1 MATGTRT
8 TYTDTG
14 NIKRGIGDLIH
25 MIDWTE
31 APLLNRLGTDN
42 AKKFRLLNWPNT
54 KVEWVEDTMS
64 PTASTIND
72 SGGISD
78 SDTSMIVATGTGQ
91 YFTEGDILKI
101 ENELVY
107 VSARSTDT
115 LTIVRAFGGSTNASH
130 ADTTAISLVT
140 KARLEGADYDTG
152 HSTVV
157 SVPYN
162 HTQILSE
169 AVVITGS
176 EKVNP
181 KYGISDTMAY
191 NLSKLIG
198 GGDGIGSK
206 GKAGKLAILLA
217 KSFYY
222 GKRAAGSATTAR
234 AMGGF
239 NQYVTTNVLD
249 AASASLTLKMIED
262 KMQAC
267 YEAGGSPDTIVTGS
281 WGRRKISNFFKGAI
295 RTERSEERGG
305 SSITTI
311 TTDFGELEVMYDKW
325 CPSNELYIIEPD
337 RMGWLTFR
345 NFDLYDR
352 ASTGDYDVKEVLGE
366 FSFVLVNET
375 AHARIHTFSTS
386 K

>member
-54 KVEWVEDTMS
+54 KVEWIEDTMS
-64 PTASTIND
+64 PRSGTLNEALDD
-72 SGGISD
+72 SE
-78 SDTSMIVATGTGQ
+78 TGVDVQTGEGN
-91 YFTEGDILKI
+91 YVKEGDII
-101 ENELVY
+101 RVEDELMY
-107 VSARSTDT
+107 VSAATSTS
-115 LTIVRAFGGSTNASH
+115 LTVVRAFGGSTAASH
-130 ADTTAISLVT
+130 ADDTAWEIVT
-140 KARLEGADYDTG
+140 SARLEGADYDTG
-152 HSTVV
+152 HTTTIST
-157 SVPYN
+157 PYN

-169 AVVITGS
+169 AVIVTGS

-181 KYGISDTMAY
+181 KYGITDTMAY
-191 NLSKLIG
+191 HLSKLIG
-198 GGDGIGSK
+198 GGDGMGSK
-206 GKAGKLAILLA
+206 GKAGKLAILLC
-217 KSFYY
+217 KSFYH
-222 GKRAAGSATTAR
+222 GKRAAGSASTAR

-239 NQYVTTNVLD
+239 NQYVSTNVLNAAD
-249 AASASLTLKMIED
+249 AALTLKMIED

-267 YEAGGSPDTIVTGS
+267 YEAGGSPDTIVCGS
-281 WGRRKISNFFKGAI
+281 WARRKISNFFKGSI
-295 RTERSEERGG
+295 RTERTEERGG
-305 SSITTI
+305 SSITMI

-325 CPSNELYIIEPD
+325 CPSDEMYIIEPD
-337 RMGWLTFR
+337 KMGWLTFR
-345 NFDLYDR
+345 NFDMYDR

-375 AHARIHTFSTS
+375 AHARIYNFSTT

>member
-1 MATGTRT
+1 MATGTRG
-8 TYTDTG
+8 TYTDTT
-14 NIKRGIGDLIH
+14 NIQRGIADMIA

-31 APLLNRLGTDN
+31 APLLKRLGLDN
-42 AKKFRLLNWPNT
+42 AKKFRLVNWPNT
-54 KVEWVEDTMS
+54 KVEWIEDTMS
-64 PTASTIND
+64 PTATTMND

-91 YFTEGDILKI
+91 YFSEGDILKI

-115 LTIVRAFGGSTNASH
+115 LTIVRAFGGTTNASH
-130 ADTTAISLVT
+130 ADTTAITLVT

-152 HSTVV
+152 HTTVV
-157 SVPYN
+157 SAPYN

-169 AVVITGS
+169 AVVVNGS

-181 KYGISDTMAY
+181 KYGIADTMAY
-191 NLSKLIG
+191 HLSKLIG
-198 GGDGIGSK
+198 GGDGIGTK
-206 GKAGKLAILLA
+206 GHAGKLPILLA
-217 KSFYY
+217 KAFYH
-222 GKRAAGSATTAR
+222 GKRAAGSASTAR

-239 NQYVTTNVLD
+239 NQYVSTNVTD

-262 KMQAC
+262 QMQNC

-305 SSITTI
+305 STI
-311 TTDFGELEVMYDKW
+311 TYIQTDFGELEVIFDKW
-325 CPSNELYIIEPD
+325 CPVNELYMIEPA

-345 NFDLYDR
+345 PFDLYDR
-352 ASTGDYDVKEVLGE
+352 ASTGDYEVKEVLGE
-366 FSFVLVNET
+366 FSFVLTNET